1 MLPCKPAIFNPD
13 LVIKSLKS
21 SVRIHGRYGCV
32 ELEICNKFESWSSG
46 VWICGMQSMLQF

>member
-1 MLPCKPAIFNPD
+1 MLPCKPAVFNPD

-21 SVRIHGRYGCV
+21 SVWIHGRYGFV
-32 ELEICNKFESWSSG
+32 ELEICNTFESWSSA